1 MMIMGGGFISLLQG
15 YLAADDLL
23 GIQWSYL
30 VGVGCF
36 AYLAFYAWKVSSLLK
51 SQGIDYDA
59 PSTAGSG
66 H

>member
-1 MMIMGGGFISLLQG
+1 MGGGIISLLQG
-15 YLAADDLL
+15 FLADKLL

-30 VGVGCF
+30 VGVACF
-36 AYLAFYAWKVSSLLK
+36 IYLAFYAIKVKAILK

-59 PSTAGSG
+59 MQAAGG